1 MPWNHEEISV
11 TTKHNIQR
19 DATAFVPA
27 IERFLRTQ
35 EGRNRSPQTIRAYR
49 GDLTQLASWL
59 RADNPLLT
67 DPADVTADDL
77 NEFLGHVPHA
87 GRSGVSRARKL
98 AAIRE
103 FFRFL
108 KLNGVVEQP
117 PVDGVD
123 SPKREKQARS
133 YLTPE
138 EYNRLLAA
146 AGGHPRD
153 FCILTLFLQTGIR
166 ISELCELR
174 CDDIDLAAATLTV
187 RIGKGMAA
195 RTIELEKKAV
205 RSLTTWLS
213 LRENSPDNHLFLN
226 RDGEPLKEW
235 GVWDLFEKHC
245 AQAGITKRVTP
256 HSLRHTFAS
265 YKAQSGVSPFQLK
278 EWLGHARDEWQA
290 IANALPQGETLFV
303 VPAADTSIAR
313 SMKAVAAQI
322 R

>member
-1 MPWNHEEISV
+1 MMPTPTHPS
-11 TTKHNIQR
+11 TSAPFAQ
-19 DATAFVPA
+19 A
-27 IERFLRTQ
+27 IEWFLRTQ
-35 EGRNRSPQTIRAYR
+35 AGRNRSPQTIRAYR
-49 GDLTQLASWL
+49 GDLTQLSTWL

-67 DPADVTADDL
+67 DPADVTTDDL
-77 NEFLGHVPHA
+77 NEFLAHLAHA
-87 GRSGVSRARKL
+87 GLSGVSRARKL

-108 KLNGVVEQP
+108 KHAGAVDTSPVE
-117 PVDGVD
+117 GVD
-123 SPKREKQARS
+123 TPKRERRSRS

-146 AGGHPRD
+146 AGSHPRD

-174 CDDIDLAAATLTV
+174 LADIDLAAAMLTV

-195 RTIELEKKAV
+195 RTIELEKKGV
-205 RSLTTWLS
+205 RSVKTWLS
-213 LRENSPDNHLFLN
+213 LREASPYDRLFLN

-235 GVWDLFEKHC
+235 GVRDLLDKYC
-245 AQAGITKRVTP
+245 KQARITKRITP

-278 EWLGHARDEWQA
+278 EWLGHARLD
-290 IANALPQGETLFV
+290 T
-303 VPAADTSIAR
+303 TSIYVHLAR
-313 SMKAVAAQI
+313 QNAKKVMEATSL
-322 R
+322 